1 MTPILQVSDLC
12 TTFSTAAGV
21 ARAVDAVTFQVAA
34 GEIVALVGESGC
46 GKSAIALSA
55 LRLLPPNGRIERGA
69 VIFEGRD
76 LLTLDNRK
84 LRDLRG
90 RRLSLIFQEPAAALN
105 PVRTIGDQMAE
116 ILRVHGERS
125 SRAARARANAMLART
140 GIPDPERSAR
150 SYAHQLSGGMRQ
162 RVLIAMALL
171 LEPALVIADEPT
183 TALDMS
189 IQAQILELL
198 RTLQRE
204 TGTAV
209 LLITHD
215 LSIVAETCSRVLVMY
230 AGQIVEEATVDQ
242 LFDAP
247 AHPYTQGLLASIPRL
262 HDLPGRLPA
271 IPGVVPSALAW
282 PGGCRFHDRCAFAW
296 NRCTEEAPDYAAAG
310 SGASARCH
318 LLAEPARR
326 LAAAT
331 SSP

>member
-1 MTPILQVSDLC
+1 
-12 TTFSTAAGV
+12 
-21 ARAVDAVTFQVAA
+21 
-34 GEIVALVGESGC
+34 
-46 GKSAIALSA
+46 
-55 LRLLPPNGRIERGA
+55 
-69 VIFEGRD
+69 
-76 LLTLDNRK
+76 
-84 LRDLRG
+84 
-90 RRLSLIFQEPAAALN
+90 
-105 PVRTIGDQMAE
+105 
-116 ILRVHGERS
+116 
-125 SRAARARANAMLART
+125 
-140 GIPDPERSAR
+140 
-150 SYAHQLSGGMRQ
+150 MRQ

-215 LSIVAETCSRVLVMY
+215 LSIVAATCTRVLVMY

-242 LFDAP
+242 LFEAP

-282 PGGCRFHDRCAFAW
+282 PSGCRFHDRCAYAW
-296 NRCTEEAPDYAAAG
+296 ARCSAEAPELTAG
-310 SGASARCH
+310 LHASARCH

-326 LAAAT
+326 LVIAT
-331 SSP
+331 AQP